1 MNKSIKNSQ
10 ILGNPALELQD
21 QRNDL
26 IDQLASYLPITVKY
40 RDEEV
45 GPGQFVEVLDVHF
58 TASDGSKYTLISD
71 SDFGHLDTGITDGL
85 ASLSITDAAG
95 NSFAG
100 MEDLLGNGTLKGM
113 FDILNKSGEFDKPA
127 STIKGLDIT
136 RLPELL

>member
-1 MNKSIKNSQ
+1 MLLGVNDILENIASLNKSIKNSQ

-85 ASLSITDAAG
+85 ASCPSLMHPVI
-95 NSFAG
+95 
-100 MEDLLGNGTLKGM
+100 
-113 FDILNKSGEFDKPA
+113 
-127 STIKGLDIT
+127 
-136 RLPELL
+136 RLPEWRICLETEH